1 MPAAAEPKLKPGRV
15 YRTQEF
21 LRWGR
26 NATRLVRRL
35 ERLKLLLPLGHGL
48 YFRPEQSR
56 FGPVPPADEE
66 VVRGFLKD
74 APFLLSGSSRW
85 NALGLGSSAV
95 AAEQLVYNTKRS
107 GTFRFGNRIYRF
119 RRVRFPRNPT
129 PEWFAVD
136 LLQNHEMAGVGL
148 GQLREGLERA
158 IRTGRLR
165 AQRLRE
171 SAGRYGTRRTR
182 SLVDDVVRAA
192 GVE

>member
-15 YRTQEF
+15 YRTQEL

-26 NATRLVRRL
+26 NATRLARRL
-35 ERLKLLLPLGHGL
+35 ERMKLLLSLGHGL

-56 FGPVPPADEE
+56 FGPVPPTDEE
-66 VVRGFLKD
+66 VLRGFLKG

-95 AAEQLVYNTKRS
+95 AAEQLVYNTKRT
-107 GTFRFGNRIYRF
+107 GTFRFGNRAYRF
-119 RRVRFPRNPT
+119 RRVRFPRSPA

-136 LLQNHEMAGVGL
+136 LLQNHELAGVGL

-158 IRTGRLR
+158 LRAGRLR
-165 AQRLRE
+165 AQQLRE
-171 SAGRYGTRRTR
+171 SAARYGTRRTR
-182 SLVDDVVRAA
+182 SLIDDAIRAA
-192 GVE
+192 GAE